1 MWYAEGERSMPE
13 QLGNTLSGKG
23 AVITGAGRGIGRAIA
38 LGYARAGASVCCAA
52 RTESEIEETVQEI
65 RGEGGT
71 AVAFRADVSEWADV
85 QALFEF
91 AETELGGIDIVVLNA
106 GVNVDHGLVESGDPA
121 AWEDTIRT
129 NLLGAYYCARAAIPA
144 LKKRGGG
151 KIITIGSGMGHR
163 GFAES
168 SAYCCSKAGLWM
180 LTRVLAQELRQHNIS
195 VNELIPGPVQ
205 TDMDAVLH
213 IEGEWFKSPEDVVPM
228 ALFLATQHHVGP
240 TAQSYSL
247 MRRDT

>member
-1 MWYAEGERSMPE
+1 MTEHAGK
-13 QLGNTLSGKG
+13 TLAGKG
-23 AVITGAGRGIGRAIA
+23 AVITGAGRGIGQAIA
-38 LGYARAGASVCCAA
+38 LGYARVGASICCAA
-52 RTESEIEETVQEI
+52 RTETEIQETARRI

-71 AVAFRADVSEWADV
+71 AVSFQTDITQWPAV
-85 QALFEF
+85 QALFDF
-91 AETELGGIDIVVLNA
+91 AESELGGIDIAVLNA
-106 GVNVDHGLVESGDPA
+106 GVNLNHGAVEDSDPA
-121 AWEDTIRT
+121 AWEETIRT

-144 LKKRGGG
+144 MKKRGGG

-180 LTRVLAQELRQHNIS
+180 LTRVLAQELWQHNIS
-195 VNELIPGPVQ
+195 VNELIPGPVR
-205 TDMDAVLH
+205 TEMDAVLD
-213 IEGEWFKSPEDVVPM
+213 IESEWIKSPEDVVPM
-228 ALFLATQHHVGP
+228 ALFLATQPDIGP

>member
-1 MWYAEGERSMPE
+1 MTEHAGK
-13 QLGNTLSGKG
+13 TLAGKG
-23 AVITGAGRGIGRAIA
+23 AVVTGAGRGIGRAIA
-38 LGYARAGASVCCAA
+38 LGYARAGASICCAA
-52 RTESEIEETVQEI
+52 RTETEIEETARRI

-71 AVAFRADVSEWADV
+71 AVAFQTDITQWPAV
-85 QALFEF
+85 QALFDFSES
-91 AETELGGIDIVVLNA
+91 ELGGIDIAVLNA
-106 GVNVDHGLVESGDPA
+106 GVNLNHNAVEDSDPA
-121 AWEDTIRT
+121 AWEETIRT

-144 LKKRGGG
+144 MKKRGGG

-180 LTRVLAQELRQHNIS
+180 LTRVLAQELWQQNIS
-195 VNELIPGPVQ
+195 VNELIPGPVR
-205 TDMDAVLH
+205 TEMDAVLD
-213 IEGEWFKSPEDVVPM
+213 IESEWIKSPEDVVPM
-228 ALFLATQHHVGP
+228 ALFLATQPDIGP

>member
-1 MWYAEGERSMPE
+1 MTE
-13 QLGNTLSGKG
+13 QVEKPLSGKG

-52 RTESEIEETVQEI
+52 RTESEIEDTVQEI

-71 AVAFRADVSEWADV
+71 AVAFRADVSERADV
-85 QALFEF
+85 QALFDF
-91 AETELGGIDIVVLNA
+91 AEPELSGIDIAVLNA
-106 GVNVDHGLVESGDPA
+106 GVNVDHGTVECGNPA
-121 AWEDTIRT
+121 AWEETIRV
-129 NLLGAYYCARAAIPA
+129 NLLGAYYCARATIPPM
-144 LKKRGGG
+144 KKRGGG

-195 VNELIPGPVQ
+195 VNELIPGPVR

-213 IEGEWFKSPEDVVPM
+213 VEGEWFKAPEDVVPT
-228 ALFLATQHHVGP
+228 ALFLATQPDVGP
-240 TAQSYSL
+240 TAQSFSL
-247 MRRDT
+247 MRRDN